1 MAGNMWEWTTETGKY
16 DSTAEKATTYAVLRG
31 GSFDNDGSDG
41 PVSYRH
47 GYHTVSG
54 SYYIAVGFRVV
65 LYIQ

>member
-16 DSTAEKATTYAVLRG
+16 DSKDANATNYAVRRG
-31 GSFDNDGSDG
+31 GSFNNGGSDY

-47 GYHTVSG
+47 GDHTVSY
-54 SYYIAVGFRVV
+54 SYDFGIGFRVV

>member
-31 GSFDNDGSDG
+31 GSFGGNGDYAPVSRRDGSIRVD
-41 PVSYRH
+41 VCYLNW
-47 GYHTVSG
+47 
-54 SYYIAVGFRVV
+54 GFRVV